1 MKVCLCMIVKNE
13 GHCIA
18 DALNSVKHLID
29 YWVIS
34 DTGSTDNTK
43 DVIRETLAGIPGDLV
58 DIPFKNYGYNRTE
71 VFKLANDKAD
81 FMLVLDADDVL
92 HAKELKLGDADSY
105 EIEIRIGSYRY
116 NQLRLFNCKR
126 VWTYRGAVHEHP
138 YSEPTPWTTF
148 PLKNVHIESFGT
160 GDTSKNPDKYLN
172 HVKMLMED
180 IENNPE
186 CDISRSTFYLAQSYN
201 CAGDADQAI
210 KNYKIRVAMGPSTNP
225 QEVYFSYYQM
235 GNLNFGKEIYGPAV
249 TNYLLAHN
257 EDPTRAE
264 PLAKLCELFYKMNRW
279 NLGVEFGTLAIK
291 CKLDTEKL
299 FPEPEAYGPKTLD
312 FLSVCAFYAGKK
324 PYAKTLM
331 KRLLKQKLSPE
342 DRERVTKNL
351 AFL

>member
-1 MKVCLCMIVKNE
+1 MVKNE

-148 PLKNVHIESFGT
+148 PLKNWEMREL
-160 GDTSKNPDKYLN
+160 TSWSSWKS
-172 HVKMLMED
+172 H
-180 IENNPE
+180 
-186 CDISRSTFYLAQSYN
+186 RSCQTS
-201 CAGDADQAI
+201 
-210 KNYKIRVAMGPSTNP
+210 
-225 QEVYFSYYQM
+225 
-235 GNLNFGKEIYGPAV
+235 
-249 TNYLLAHN
+249 
-257 EDPTRAE
+257 
-264 PLAKLCELFYKMNRW
+264 
-279 NLGVEFGTLAIK
+279 
-291 CKLDTEKL
+291 
-299 FPEPEAYGPKTLD
+299 
-312 FLSVCAFYAGKK
+312 
-324 PYAKTLM
+324 
-331 KRLLKQKLSPE
+331 
-342 DRERVTKNL
+342 
-351 AFL
+351 